1 MNILELNALR
11 LEMTKEYKEELN
23 DLVKPYGYR
32 VMQQYSRIVDDVAIS
47 IEDELIIE
55 IESKHSDKKATL
67 IGLTEIKSDLN
78 DDIFYGLKIIQNKYR
93 DL

>member
-1 MNILELNALR
+1 LNILELNALR

>member
-1 MNILELNALR
+1 MELNALR
-11 LEMTKEYKEELN
+11 LKMIKEYKEELN

-32 VMQQYSRIVDDVAIS
+32 VMQQYSRIVDNVAIS

-55 IESKHSDKKATL
+55 IESKHSNKKATL